1 MKKLI
6 LLFVSVALMLSAH
19 AQQGTTCDN
28 PIPLTTIGDYV
39 ADFEDT
45 WFSYTPSESGI
56 TVISTCG
63 TNSCDTKIWIYES
76 CVATPTEFAE
86 GTYAYNDDYC
96 GLQAHVEVNLT
107 AGTTYFIRIGDYFT
121 DCIASVNFGI
131 SYLGQIVGCTNPT
144 ACNFNPMATEDD
156 GSCVF
161 FPSELCS
168 QPDLRFDSLAL
179 VNSLYISQIG
189 AAECDVQEGCV
200 TGYGN
205 RWIIG
210 FSSKIDN
217 IGQADY
223 YIGNPSANPEM
234 FSVVN
239 CHGHTHYEG
248 YGDYRLMDEN
258 GDLVPVGHKNGFCVM
273 DLCGFGQYNCSD
285 MGISSG
291 CYDIY
296 GAGTQCQWLDITGIP
311 AGQYRF
317 VALVNPYYLPDALG
331 RYESNTQN
339 NAVSVC
345 MEIFW
350 NNGVPTFEL
359 LTDCPSYIDCT
370 GSINGSAELDCNG
383 VCNGPS
389 IFGDVNPDNDLNTS
403 DVSVYMGILS
413 QENITATTC
422 NDLNANGE
430 ISVYDIYLAQWCMN
444 GGNGGSTITNA
455 CDFPRNIVNVNTS
468 AGLSISNFNDTE
480 GYIDI
485 ELMSA
490 VDDVTAY
497 QFEVS
502 GADVIGVTSL
512 VDGTVFSCETGY
524 NTFTESVFAVSNIY
538 GNKIENSLAPTSL
551 CRVYLANYGNNE
563 ICIDEVVDIVNN
575 NAERIP
581 SYIYGSC
588 VQGINVSELTNL
600 LTTSTEVFP
609 NPASNE
615 IRLRVNA
622 LSEGTT
628 HVAIQDATGRT
639 IKIISALSMNVWNTL
654 EVSDLSAGVYTIH
667 PFNFTSKG
675 NSIRFVKL

>member
-6 LLFVSVALMLSAH
+6 LLFVGIASVLVTR
-19 AQQGTTCDN
+19 AQQGATCDN
-28 PIPLTTIGDYV
+28 PIPLTTTGSYV

-45 WFSYTPSESGI
+45 WYAYTPSESGI

-63 TNSCDTKIWIYES
+63 SNSCDTKIWVYSACI
-76 CVATPTEFAE
+76 ADPTEYAE
-86 GTYAYNDDYC
+86 GTYSYNDDYC
-96 GLQAHVEVNLT
+96 GLQAYLEVNLT
-107 AGTTYFIRIGDYFT
+107 AGTTYLIRIGDYFT
-121 DCIASVNFGI
+121 DCAASVNFSI
-131 SYLGQIVGCTNPT
+131 AYQGQIYGCTDPT
-144 ACNFNPMATEDD
+144 ACNFNPMATADD
-156 GSCVF
+156 GSCAF
-161 FPSELCS
+161 FPSDFCS

-179 VNSLYISQIG
+179 VNSLYISQIP

-217 IGQADY
+217 IGLADY
-223 YIGNPSANPEM
+223 YIGNPSSNPNM
-234 FSVVN
+234 FSTVN
-239 CHGHTHYEG
+239 CHGHAHYEG
-248 YGDYRLMDEN
+248 YGDYRLMDSN

-273 DLCGFGQYNCSD
+273 DLCGMGQYNCSD

-296 GAGTQCQWLDITGIP
+296 GAGTQCQWLDITEIP

-317 VALVNPYYLPDALG
+317 VALVNPNYLPDALG

-339 NAVSVC
+339 NAVSIC
-345 MEIFW
+345 LEIFW
-350 NNGVPTFEL
+350 NNGVPTFQL
-359 LTDCPSYIDCT
+359 MTDCPSYVDCA
-370 GSINGSAELDCNG
+370 GNLNGSAELDCNG

-389 IFGDVNPDNDLNTS
+389 IFGDVNTDNDLTTT

-413 QENITATTC
+413 QENMTATTC

-430 ISVYDIYLAQWCMN
+430 LSVYDIYLAQWCMN
-444 GGNGGSTITNA
+444 GGNGGSTATNA

-468 AGLSISNFNDTE
+468 AGLSISNFNSTE
-480 GYIDI
+480 GYIDV
-485 ELMSA
+485 ELLSA

-497 QFEVS
+497 QFEIS
-502 GADVIGVTSL
+502 GADVIGVSSL
-512 VDGTVFSCETGY
+512 IDQTVFNCEVGY
-524 NTFTESVFAVSNIY
+524 NSFTESVFAMSNVY
-538 GNKIENSLAPTSL
+538 GNKIENSGNPTSL
-551 CRVYLANYGNNE
+551 CRIYLENFGSNE
-563 ICIDEVVDIVNN
+563 ICIDEVVDVVNN

-581 SYIYGSC
+581 AYVYGSC
-588 VQGINVSELTNL
+588 VQLVNVNELSNL
-600 LTTSTEVFP
+600 QAATTEVFP
-609 NPASNE
+609 NPATSE
-615 IRLRVNA
+615 IRLRVNS

-639 IKIISALSMNVWNTL
+639 IKIISALSLNVWNTL
-654 EVSDLSAGVYTIH
+654 EVTDLSSGVYTLH
-667 PFNFTSKG
+667 PFNSSSKG

>member
-6 LLFVSVALMLSAH
+6 LLFACFVFLLSAH

-28 PIPLTTIGDYV
+28 PIPITATGDYV
-39 ADFEDT
+39 AAYEDT
-45 WFSYTPSESGI
+45 WYAYTPSESGI
-56 TVISTCG
+56 TVVSTCG
-63 TNSCDTKIWIYES
+63 SNSCDTKIWVYSACI
-76 CVATPTEFAE
+76 ADPTEFAE
-86 GTYAYNDDYC
+86 GTYSYNDDYC
-96 GLQAHVEVNLT
+96 GLQAQLEVNLI
-107 AGTTYFIRIGDYFT
+107 AGTAYIIRIGDYYT
-121 DCIASVNFGI
+121 DCPGSVNFNI
-131 SYLGQIVGCTNPT
+131 FYQGQILGCTNPT
-144 ACNFNPMATEDD
+144 ACNFNPMATADD
-156 GSCVF
+156 GSCAF

-200 TGYGN
+200 TGYGS

-234 FSVVN
+234 FSTVN

-291 CYDIY
+291 CYDVY
-296 GAGTQCQWLDITGIP
+296 GAGTQCQWLDITDIP

-359 LTDCPSYIDCT
+359 MTDCPSYIDCT

-413 QENITATTC
+413 QENINATTC

-468 AGLSISNFNDTE
+468 AGLSISNFNATE

-497 QFEVS
+497 QFEIS
-502 GADVIGVTSL
+502 GADVIGVSSL
-512 VDGTVFSCETGY
+512 VDPSVFSCETGY

-538 GNKIENSLAPTSL
+538 GNKIENNLAPTSL
-551 CRVYLANYGNNE
+551 CRVYIANYENNE
-563 ICIDEVVDIVNN
+563 ICIDEVVDVVNN

-581 SYIYGSC
+581 SYIFGSC

-600 LTTSTEVFP
+600 LSSSTEVFP
-609 NPASNE
+609 NPALNE
-615 IRLRVNA
+615 IRLRVNS

-628 HVAIQDATGRT
+628 QVAIQDATGRT
-639 IKIISALSMNVWNTL
+639 VRIISALSLNVWNTL
-654 EVSDLSAGVYTIH
+654 EISDLSSGVYNIH
-667 PFNFTSKG
+667 PFNSTSKG
-675 NSIRFVKL
+675 NSIRFIKL

>member
-1 MKKLI
+1 MKKLF
-6 LLFVSVALMLSAH
+6 LLFGLVLSWSFSFS
-19 AQQGTTCDN
+19 QQGTTCDN
-28 PIPLTTIGDYV
+28 PIPLAGPGDYTGT
-39 ADFEDT
+39 FEDT
-45 WFSYTPSESGI
+45 WYTYTPTESGI
-56 TVISTCG
+56 TAFSTCG
-63 TNSCDTKIWIYES
+63 TNSCDTKIWIYSS
-76 CVATPTEFAE
+76 CVANPTEFAE
-86 GTYAYNDDYC
+86 GTYAYNDDFC
-96 GLQAHVEVNLT
+96 GLQAHLEVNLI
-107 AGTTYFIRIGDYFT
+107 AGTTYYVRIGDYYESCT
-121 DCIASVNFGI
+121 ASVNFNI
-131 SYLGQIVGCTNPT
+131 TYIGQIYGCTDAT
-144 ACNFNPMATEDD
+144 ACNFNPMATADD
-156 GSCVF
+156 GSCVY
-161 FPSELCS
+161 FPSDACS

-179 VNSLYISQIG
+179 VNSLYVGQIL

-217 IGQADY
+217 IGEADY

-273 DLCGFGQYNCSD
+273 DLCGMGQYNCSD

-296 GAGTQCQWLDITGIP
+296 GAGTQCQWLDITEIP

-339 NAVSVC
+339 NAVSIC

-350 NNGVPTFEL
+350 NNGVPTFQL
-359 LTDCPSYIDCT
+359 LPDCPTYIDCA
-370 GSINGSAELDCNG
+370 GNINGSAELDCNG

-389 IFGDVNPDNDLNTS
+389 VFGDVNADSDLNGS
-403 DVSVYMGILS
+403 DVVSYLGILA
-413 QENITATTC
+413 QETIQATTC

-455 CDFPRNIVNVNTS
+455 CDFPRNIVNVNTA
-468 AGLSISNFNDTE
+468 AGLSISNFSAAD
-480 GYIDI
+480 GYIDV
-485 ELMSA
+485 ELISTM
-490 VDDVTAY
+490 DDVTGY
-497 QFEVS
+497 QFEIS
-502 GADVIGVTSL
+502 GADVIGVSSL
-512 VDGTVFSCETGY
+512 IDPTVFSCEVGY
-524 NTFTESVFAVSNIY
+524 NAFSEGVFVVSNVY
-538 GNKIENSLAPTSL
+538 GNKIENSLNPTQL
-551 CRVYLANYGNNE
+551 CRVYLSNFEGNE

-575 NAERIP
+575 NAERLP
-581 SYIYGSC
+581 SYVYGSC
-588 VQGINVSELTNL
+588 VQLVSVDENSSLVTA
-600 LTTSTEVFP
+600 STEVYP

-615 IRLRVNA
+615 IRVRVNA

-628 HVAIQDATGRT
+628 HMAIQDATGRT
-639 IKIISALSMNVWNTL
+639 VKTISSLSLNVWNTL
-654 EVSDLSAGVYTIH
+654 EISDLSTGVYTIH
-667 PFNFTSKG
+667 PFNQAGSGTAF
-675 NSIRFVKL
+675 RFVKL

>member
-6 LLFVSVALMLSAH
+6 LLFAGVAFLLSAQ
-19 AQQGTTCDN
+19 AQQGITCDN
-28 PIPLTTIGDYV
+28 PIPITTEGNYV

-45 WFSYTPSESGI
+45 WYSYTPNESGI
-56 TVISTCG
+56 TAISTCG
-63 TNSCDTKIWIYES
+63 SNSCDTKIWVYSS
-76 CVATPTEFAE
+76 CIAAPTEFAE
-86 GTYAYNDDYC
+86 GTYSYNDDYC
-96 GLQAHVEVNLT
+96 GLQAHLEVNFT
-107 AGTTYFIRIGDYFT
+107 SGTTYLIRIGDYYA
-121 DCIASVNFGI
+121 DCTGSVNFSI
-131 SYLGQIVGCTNPT
+131 SYIGQIYGCTDPT
-144 ACNFNPMATEDD
+144 ACNFNPMATADD
-156 GSCVF
+156 GSCAF
-161 FPSELCS
+161 FPSEFCS

-179 VNSLYISQIG
+179 VNSLYISQIP

-234 FSVVN
+234 FSTVN

-248 YGDYRLMDEN
+248 YGDYRLMDSN

-273 DLCGFGQYNCSD
+273 DLCGAGQYNCSD

-296 GAGTQCQWLDITGIP
+296 GAGTQCQWLDITEIP

-331 RYESNTQN
+331 RFESNTQN

-345 MEIFW
+345 LEIFW

-359 LTDCPSYIDCT
+359 LADCPSYIDCT

-455 CDFPRNIVNVNTS
+455 CDFPRNIVNVGTS
-468 AGLSISNFNDTE
+468 AGISISNYNETE
-480 GYIDI
+480 GYIDV
-485 ELMSA
+485 ELLCT
-490 VDDVTAY
+490 VDDVSAY
-497 QFEVS
+497 QFEITGAEIVGVS
-502 GADVIGVTSL
+502 SL
-512 VDGTVFSCETGY
+512 VDPAVFSCEVGY
-524 NTFTESVFAVSNIY
+524 NSFTKSVFVVSNVY
-538 GNKIENSLAPTSL
+538 GNKIENNFNPTSL
-551 CRVYLANYGNNE
+551 CRVYLSNYGSSD
-563 ICIDEVVDIVNN
+563 ICIDEVIDIVNN

-588 VQGINVSELTNL
+588 VQMINVDELTNL
-600 LTTSTEVFP
+600 LSSTTELFP
-609 NPASNE
+609 NPALNE
-615 IRLRVNA
+615 IRIRVNS
-622 LSEGTT
+622 LNEGTT

-639 IKIISALSMNVWNTL
+639 IKIISALSLNVWNTL
-654 EVSDLSAGVYTIH
+654 EVSELSAGVYTVQS
-667 PFNFTSKG
+667 FNASSKG